1 MPILF
6 AKEMMVVAG
15 IRDKGLEADV
25 PTLGVVTV
33 LVINKD
39 VPLLGS
45 P

>member
-1 MPILF
+1 
-6 AKEMMVVAG
+6 MMVVAG